1 MFKNFL
7 ILILAVL
14 LGISS
19 YLLYTNK
26 NITIDLGRD
35 GAPVTERIVVRETA
49 PPERQQP
56 APKAESE
63 PASTQKAGSVVSGGD
78 ETIEIP
84 SDEPEVHME
93 PTVGLN
99 IGDEQ
104 KIVSNYKI
112 IGPRKFAL
120 LTEKDETMVE
130 IDLDTGLVEVNPK
143 YSLDETTTEFWK
155 SVGRKYPE
163 VCFVGE
169 E

>member
-35 GAPVTERIVVRETA
+35 GAHVTERIVVRETSA
-49 PPERQQP
+49 PPQPAP
-56 APKAESE
+56 APKAEGE
-63 PASTQKAGSVVSGGD
+63 KPTEKAGSVVSGGD

-163 VCFVGE
+163 VCFVE
-169 E
+169 EE

>member
-7 ILILAVL
+7 ILILAL
-14 LGISS
+14 LLLVSS
-19 YLLYTNK
+19 YLLYSEK
-26 NITIDLGRD
+26 YVSIDLGRD
-35 GAPVTERIVVRETA
+35 GAPVTERIVVRET
-49 PPERQQP
+49 PPEP
-56 APKAESE
+56 APENG
-63 PASTQKAGSVVSGGD
+63 GSVVSGD
-78 ETIEIP
+78 VEEIP

-143 YSLDETTTEFWK
+143 YELDQTTTEFWK

>member
-35 GAPVTERIVVRETA
+35 GAPVTERIVVRETSA
-49 PPERQQP
+49 PPQPAP
-56 APKAESE
+56 APKAEGE
-63 PASTQKAGSVVSGGD
+63 KPPEKAGSVVSGGD

-163 VCFVGE
+163 VCFVE
-169 E
+169 EE

>member
-19 YLLYTNK
+19 YLLYANK
-26 NITIDLGRD
+26 NLTIDLGRD
-35 GAPVTERIVVRETA
+35 GAPVTERIVVRETSA
-49 PPERQQP
+49 PPQP
-56 APKAESE
+56 APAPRVKSGDLPE
-63 PASTQKAGSVVSGGD
+63 KGGSVVSGGD

-143 YSLDETTTEFWK
+143 YELDQATTQFWK

-163 VCFVGE
+163 VCFVE
-169 E
+169 EE

>member
-7 ILILAVL
+7 ILILVVL
-14 LGISS
+14 LLISS
-19 YLLYTNK
+19 YLLYTEK
-26 NITIDLGRD
+26 YVSIDLGRD
-35 GAPVTERIVVRETA
+35 GAPVTERIVVRET
-49 PPERQQP
+49 PPEP
-56 APKAESE
+56 APE
-63 PASTQKAGSVVSGGD
+63 PEPVATATDTPPETGASVVSGD
-78 ETIEIP
+78 VEEIP

-130 IDLDTGLVEVNPK
+130 IDLDTGLVVVNPK
-143 YSLDETTTEFWK
+143 YELDQTTTEFWK
-155 SVGRKYPE
+155 SVGKKYPE

>member
-35 GAPVTERIVVRETA
+35 GTPVTERIVVRETA
-49 PPERQQP
+49 PPERRQP
-56 APKAESE
+56 APKAES
-63 PASTQKAGSVVSGGD
+63 KAAPTEKGGSVVSGGD

-84 SDEPEVHME
+84 SDEPQVHME

-163 VCFVGE
+163 VCFVE
-169 E
+169 EE

>member
-35 GAPVTERIVVRETA
+35 GAPVTERIVVRETSA
-49 PPERQQP
+49 PPQPAP
-56 APKAESE
+56 APKA
-63 PASTQKAGSVVSGGD
+63 ASGATPTEKAGSVVSGED
-78 ETIEIP
+78 ETIKIP

-143 YSLDETTTEFWK
+143 YELDQATTEFWK

-163 VCFVGE
+163 VCFVE
-169 E
+169 EE

>member
-1 MFKNFL
+1 MFRNIL
-7 ILILAVL
+7 ILVLAVL
-14 LGISS
+14 LLISS

-26 NITIDLGRD
+26 NVTIDLGRD
-35 GAPVTERIVVRETA
+35 GAPVTERIVVRETSA
-49 PPERQQP
+49 PPQPAP
-56 APKAESE
+56 APKAESGDLPE
-63 PASTQKAGSVVSGGD
+63 NGSSVVSGD
-78 ETIEIP
+78 VEEIP

-143 YSLDETTTEFWK
+143 YKLDETTTQFWK

>member
-1 MFKNFL
+1 M
-7 ILILAVL
+7 
-14 LGISS
+14 
-19 YLLYTNK
+19 
-26 NITIDLGRD
+26 
-35 GAPVTERIVVRETA
+35 RETSA
-49 PPERQQP
+49 PPQPAP
-56 APKAESE
+56 APKAEGE
-63 PASTQKAGSVVSGGD
+63 KPTEKAGSVVSGGD

-163 VCFVGE
+163 VCFVE
-169 E
+169 EE

>member
-35 GAPVTERIVVRETA
+35 GAPVTERIVVRETSA
-49 PPERQQP
+49 PPQP
-56 APKAESE
+56 APAPRAEGE
-63 PASTQKAGSVVSGGD
+63 KPTEKAGSVVSGGD

-163 VCFVGE
+163 VCFVE
-169 E
+169 EE